1 MNHPKLTKTNLNKL
15 RVEHN
20 KVVKKEYKV
29 SPTNQSEF
37 DEWVIKNYST
47 FWYAQNWPTSET
59 LEVEI
64 SKFETKSGNP
74 YILEL

>member
-37 DEWVIKNYST
+37 DKYKT
-47 FWYAQNWPTSET
+47 Y
-59 LEVEI
+59 
-64 SKFETKSGNP
+64 K
-74 YILEL
+74 